1 MSKKILVALSLAALA
16 SAPAFAATFEEVDA
30 NGDGMISAEEAAQV
44 GLEAAAAD
52 TNGDGA
58 IDQSEFDAA
67 MGGASQ

>member
-1 MSKKILVALSLAALA
+1 MSRKFFVALSFAVLA

-52 TNGDGA
+52 TNGDGS
-58 IDQSEFDAA
+58 IDQPEFDAA
-67 MGGASQ
+67 MGGTSQ